1 MLISSQEDR
10 IKVRSTKK
18 LNAKG
23 IRKIAELIESF
34 DSIRR
39 YEHLHEPRR
48 GKRTFTFASL
58 VVFCIYMEIMGLT
71 YDADV
76 AQNKL
81 KAMGMP
87 RGEEGYLRPSPARIS
102 HFIRHEWPEMER
114 EASKEYMEAVLASI
128 PGKDF
133 TVDSTPME
141 ASRYS
146 KKYHYSPHYE
156 IRMGKCH
163 IIMCC
168 GYPLARTFTGANDSD
183 CQELPKLLAQLPGRI
198 SGVRQFTSDGAY
210 PAFYNYAEVY
220 CRLGVVMASN
230 TSTSSVIHEDRSIG
244 YIRSLYASKWK
255 DPEYRPKASPR
266 YMLNMLFRKEEV
278 EKVGQ
283 FLRNLD
289 MGRGRRIA
297 AKYAKDRH
305 VCETVHRAM
314 KRWMNFDVRGL
325 RKESEEQ
332 RKSFK
337 FFTAQVLCAIFDPYY
352 DPSDN

>member
-1 MLISSQEDR
+1 MLVTGLEDR
-10 IKVRSTKK
+10 IRVRSTKR

-23 IRKIAELIESF
+23 ISKITEVVGSF

-39 YEHLHEPRR
+39 YECLRNPKR

-58 VVFCIYMEIMGLT
+58 VVFCIYLEIMGLT
-71 YDADV
+71 YEGDIS
-76 AQNKL
+76 QNKL

-87 RGEEGYLRPSPARIS
+87 EGKGGYLRPSPARIS
-102 HFIRHEWPEMER
+102 CFIRHEWPEMEP
-114 EASKEYMEAVLASI
+114 EASKEYMAAVLESLLV
-128 PGKDF
+128 KEF

-168 GYPLARTFTGANDSD
+168 GYPLARTFTDANDPD
-183 CQELPKLLAQLPGRI
+183 CQELPKLLAQLSERI
-198 SGVRQFTSDGAY
+198 AGVRQFTSDGSY
-210 PAFYNYAEVY
+210 PSFYNYSEVY
-220 CRLGVVMASN
+220 LKLGVVMASN
-230 TSTSSVIHEDRSIG
+230 PSSSSVVHEDRSIG
-244 YIRSLYASKWK
+244 YIRRLYGSKWK

-266 YMLNMLFRKEEV
+266 YMLSMLCRKGEA

-289 MGRGRRIA
+289 MCRGRSIA
-297 AKYAKDRH
+297 SKYAKDRH

-337 FFTAQVLCAIFDPYY
+337 FFTAQILCAIFDPYY
-352 DPSDN
+352 EPSDC